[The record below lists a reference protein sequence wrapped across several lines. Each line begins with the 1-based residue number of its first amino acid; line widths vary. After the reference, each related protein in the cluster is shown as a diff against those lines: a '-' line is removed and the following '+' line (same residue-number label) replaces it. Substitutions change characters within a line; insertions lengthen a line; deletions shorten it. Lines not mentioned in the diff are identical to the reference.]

1 LRDLLEPYTDSYLDY
16 SWVRRRILR
25 LNLIS
30 IAVNCNA
37 KVHREE
43 NVSSYTQD
51 VWWERVEY
59 VYGLW

>member
-1 LRDLLEPYTDSYLDY
+1 LRGSHRLIHRLPPIGY

-43 NVSSYTQD
+43 NVSSYTQY
-51 VWWERVEY
+51 VW
-59 VYGLW
+59 